1 MTGTACG
8 QLLTVSVGLPRDILW
23 RGQTVRT
30 AIWKEPVEGRRRVSR
45 LNVDGDG
52 QADLRGHGGEQRAV
66 FVYQTGSY
74 RYWEERLGRRD
85 LVPGH
90 FGENFTVDGLA
101 DDEVCVGDRYRI
113 GTALFEVTQPRV
125 TCYRLG
131 IRLDH
136 PQMPSLVT
144 SSGRPGFYFRVLEE
158 GEVGAGD
165 DIELVSKGPEQMT
178 VKAINALLYTSHHPE
193 DELRRALK
201 IPALSPGWRGSFET
215 LLSAQEA
222 DPDAGGNPALTPSAA
237 AHATTPGFRPM
248 RIARVTREATD
259 VISLALESPDG
270 ADVTP
275 AVPGQFIAVRL
286 HPQPAG
292 PALVRSYSVSG
303 AASRTGYRISVK
315 IETDGLA
322 GRYLSAEV
330 RAGDIIEVSQPRGAF
345 TLDPGDEPVVL
356 LSAGIGVTP
365 VLAMLHSLAA
375 DGSNREV
382 WWLHAARSGET
393 HAFGSEARELVGGL
407 AAARSRVWF
416 TRPSA
421 ADHAGL
427 DYDAAGRPAIAAFA
441 ALGVPPVAN
450 FYVCG
455 PQAFIDEMSAGLAAW
470 GVQPQ
475 RIHSE
480 LFGAGASLRSGLPTG
495 PHPPLSRTGLEGEG
509 PLVSFARSGVSV
521 RWQPDDQSLL
531 DLAEACGAP
540 VRWSC
545 RAGVCHNCET
555 GLISG
560 AVSNDPDPLDPPVA
574 GNILICCARPIEDVV
589 LDL

>member
-1 MTGTACG
+1 MTGAPSG
-8 QLLTVSVGLPRDILW
+8 ELLAVSVGLPRDIQW

-30 AIWKEPVEGRRRVSR
+30 AIWKEPVEGRRHVSR
-45 LNVDGDG
+45 LNVEGDG

-85 LVPGH
+85 LSPGQ

-101 DDEVCVGDRYRI
+101 DDEVCIGDRYRI
-113 GTALFEVTQPRV
+113 GSALFEVTQPRV

-158 GEVGAGD
+158 GDVGAGD
-165 DIELVSKGPEQMT
+165 AIELVSKGPERMT
-178 VKAINALLYTSHHPE
+178 VKAINALLYSSHHPQE
-193 DELRRALK
+193 ELRRALL

-215 LLSAQEA
+215 LLGAQEA
-222 DPDAGGNPALTPSAA
+222 DPDARGNPALTPSAA
-237 AHATTPGFRPM
+237 AHVTTPGFNAM
-248 RIARVTREATD
+248 RIAAIGREAAD
-259 VISLALESPDG
+259 VLSLTLESPDG
-270 ADVTP
+270 AAVTP
-275 AVPGQFIAVRL
+275 ALPGQFIAVRL
-286 HPQPAG
+286 HPRADG

-303 AASRTGYRISVK
+303 AASRTGYRIGVK
-315 IETDGLA
+315 IEPGGLA
-322 GRYLSAEV
+322 GGYLSGGV
-330 RAGDIIEVSQPRGAF
+330 REGDLIEVSQPRGAF
-345 TLDPGDEPVVL
+345 TLTPGAAPVVL

-365 VLAMLHSLAA
+365 VLAMLHALAA
-375 DGSNREV
+375 DRSEREV
-382 WWLHAARSGET
+382 WWLHTTRSGEA
-393 HAFGSEARELVGGL
+393 HAFGREARALVGSLTGG
-407 AAARSRVWF
+407 RSNVWF

-421 ADHAGL
+421 ADRLGS
-427 DYDAAGRPAIAAFA
+427 DFDAAGRPSVEAVA
-441 ALGVPPVAN
+441 ALGVPPGAD
-450 FYVCG
+450 FYLCG
-455 PQAFIDEMSAGLAAW
+455 PQTFIDELSEGLAAW
-470 GVQPQ
+470 GVRPQ
-475 RIHSE
+475 QIHSE
-480 LFGAGASLRSGLPTG
+480 LFGAGPTRVSGAPAA
-495 PHPPLSRTGLEGEG
+495 PVSRAGLEGEG

-521 RWQPDDQSLL
+521 RWRADDQSLL
-531 DLAEACGAP
+531 ELAEACAVP

-560 AVSNDPDPLDPPVA
+560 AVSNDPDPLDPPLA
-574 GNILICCARPIEDVV
+574 GNVLICCSRPSEDVV